1 MTFVGQFTSTGTPTS
16 TNTVSLSVVRLFLG
30 TFLFLESQNCCGS
43 VQYGV
48 SESFLCKLVFLMCFG
63 FVDFFA
69 VKLVSGDNQSISQDP
84 LFSHFSASPAE
95 CEVLSEIAVADSGVV
110 HFPSVTLAGFIGRCT
125 LSFLVHFAGGQKATK
140 ISLDAVITRTVMSS
154 VITPISLVAHSV
166 TVDVPFMISR
176 ECITAVFRI
185 CGF

>member
-1 MTFVGQFTSTGTPTS
+1 
-16 TNTVSLSVVRLFLG
+16 
-30 TFLFLESQNCCGS
+30 
-43 VQYGV
+43 
-48 SESFLCKLVFLMCFG
+48 MCFV

-84 LFSHFSASPAE
+84 LFAHFSASPAA

-140 ISLDAVITRTVMSS
+140 ISLDVVITRTVMSS
-154 VITPISLVAHSV
+154 VITPISLVAHAV
-166 TVDVPFMISR
+166 TVDVPFMIPR
-176 ECITAVFRI
+176 ECTTAVFGI
-185 CGF
+185 CGFNIFQFLFWYRTTRTTPLLILAHLFLFHHFHALLMDK